1 MNQKQI
7 EREFRRL
14 MREHETLMLFRFHR
28 RLTEAEEA
36 RLDEIE
42 RLVDELCDPVGQ
54 TRRV

>member
-28 RLTEAEEA
+28 RLTDKEEA